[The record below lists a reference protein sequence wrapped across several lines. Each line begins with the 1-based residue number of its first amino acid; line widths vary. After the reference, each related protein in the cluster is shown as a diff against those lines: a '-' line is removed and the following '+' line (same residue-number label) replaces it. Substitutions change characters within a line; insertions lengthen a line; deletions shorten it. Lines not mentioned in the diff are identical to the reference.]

1 MKDTVKRMKRPITGR
16 KCLQTIYWTNK
27 LYLEFIKIFQSE
39 QQPKKNPIKMT
50 KYLIFNLMF
59 KQ

>member
-39 QQPKKNPIKMT
+39 QQTNKKNNKNDKISN
-50 KYLIFNLMF
+50 I
-59 KQ
+59 